1 MLKRNREIDAEDF
14 AFAEERR
21 RLVLYCARVTRDIE
35 AAEDLAQE
43 TLLTAWR
50 DANKLRDVDRR
61 EQWLFGI
68 ARNLCLHWLRLQRR
82 EATYAFPPSLVDQ
95 EGEQPGLDDLLV
107 EEVDIEVE
115 LERKELADLLDRA
128 LALLPEETR
137 AVLIQHYIEESSLSE
152 IAGRL
157 RTNPGALAMRL
168 QRGKLFLRRLFTH
181 ELRQEMLPYSQ
192 QAAADEWERTPIW
205 CHNCGQQR
213 LLGKRTPSEGRLLLK
228 CPTCHP
234 GPDELFNRN
243 YLSVLKGIH
252 SYKPLYARLAAWCDR
267 YYRGALEQGIT
278 SCEYCGADV
287 HAIITTLEQ
296 FPNWLRSRDDMKS
309 WSRYCS
315 DDVLLV
321 PCAHCG
327 SACITTLEGL
337 VLQTPQGQDFLRAH
351 PRLRTLPRQEIEVVG
366 RPALLSRFES
376 VTDTAV
382 FTAISDA
389 ATYRLLAV
397 YGEDDHE

>member
-1 MLKRNREIDAEDF
+1 M
-14 AFAEERR
+14 
-21 RLVLYCARVTRDIE
+21 VHYCAHVTRDIE
-35 AAEDLAQE
+35 VAEDLAQE

-50 DANKLRDVDRR
+50 DADKLRDTDRR

-68 ARNLCLHWLRLQRR
+68 ARNLCLHWLRSQRR
-82 EATYAFPPSLVDQ
+82 DTAYLLSSHAVDQ
-95 EGEQPGLDDLLV
+95 EDDLLV

-137 AVLIQHYIEESSLSE
+137 TVLIQHYIEESPLSE
-152 IAGRL
+152 IAVRL
-157 RTNPGALAMRL
+157 HTSSGALAMRL
-168 QRGKLFLRRLFTH
+168 QRGRLFLRRLFTH
-181 ELRQEMLPYSQ
+181 ELRQEMLPYHQ
-192 QAAADEWERTPIW
+192 RTAADDWERTPIW
-205 CHNCGQQR
+205 CHSCGQQR

-234 GPDELFNRN
+234 DPDELFNHN
-243 YLSVLKGIH
+243 HLAALKGIH

-267 YYRGALEQGIT
+267 YYRGALEQGTTI
-278 SCEYCGADV
+278 CEYCGATIR
-287 HAIITTLEQ
+287 ALITTPEQ
-296 FPNWLRSRDDMKS
+296 FPNWLRAREEMQM
-309 WSRYCS
+309 WSRYRFEN
-315 DDVLLV
+315 VVLV
-321 PCAHCG
+321 PCAQCG
-327 SACITTLEGL
+327 SASITTLEGL
-337 VLQTPQGQDFLRAH
+337 VLQTPQGQKFMRAH
-351 PRLRTLPRQEIEVVG
+351 PRLRTLPRQEIEVAG

-382 FTAISDA
+382 FTVISDA